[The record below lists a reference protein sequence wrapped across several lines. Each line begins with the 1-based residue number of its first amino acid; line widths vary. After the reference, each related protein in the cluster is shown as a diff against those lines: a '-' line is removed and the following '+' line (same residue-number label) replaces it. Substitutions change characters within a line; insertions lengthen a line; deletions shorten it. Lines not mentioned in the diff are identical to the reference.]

1 MDACYLI
8 SMCICVYVHV
18 HARIY
23 RKSNTIIAVDHLFL
37 GTRFRG
43 HSESLIVLPA
53 LLLDEWS
60 AAKCAAWRNGSMSST
75 PMDGFD
81 STSLK
86 RKYDEVER
94 AATKKALK
102 RRLTV
107 RQHADV

>member
-1 MDACYLI
+1 MRVSIKRVIPSSLLI
-8 SMCICVYVHV
+8 VFFSER
-18 HARIY
+18 AFGG
-23 RKSNTIIAVDHLFL
+23 LP
-37 GTRFRG
+37 